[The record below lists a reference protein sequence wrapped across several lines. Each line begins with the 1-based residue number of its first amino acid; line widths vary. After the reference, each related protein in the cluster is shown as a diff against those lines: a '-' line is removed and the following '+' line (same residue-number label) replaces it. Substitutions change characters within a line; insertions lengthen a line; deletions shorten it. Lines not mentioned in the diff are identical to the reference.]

1 MALAQRSL
9 KRSTEMVGLRAKLL
23 LGFGGMLVILVTVSL
38 LGESVLDRYSGAME
52 RTFNEEFQ
60 SVAAC
65 EDMNSAVDHI
75 DTALQ
80 QHFWRN
86 SPIDRAE
93 LDRWQTQFEQRL
105 GGQRIA
111 ATMSG
116 ERDATERMAALWKDY
131 RRFYPTLLDQS
142 IPLAQ
147 RSESYAKFG
156 LPKAMEVESAM
167 HGLIEMNLNGMLSAH
182 SRARGTAGHFRSAMH
197 MLTICGAALALL
209 FALLIGRFILQPV
222 RVLTDSVR
230 QIEQGNLNLTV
241 PVRTRDELGT
251 LAAAFNQMT
260 TQLRAYRRI
269 EHERLVRTERTTQ
282 LAIDSLPDAVIVLN
296 PAGRIEL
303 ANETAKNL
311 FGIKPGTDVAALSS
325 GWLVDLYRRISRTEH
340 AHALSSYEST
350 IQVED
355 AGETRAFL
363 PRTVPI
369 ADGQGTAIG
378 ATIIL
383 VDVTGL
389 RRLDEMKNG
398 LLSMVSH
405 ELKTPLT
412 SMRMVLHLITE
423 QKVGA
428 LAEKQKELLSAA
440 RDDAERLHQIVENLL
455 DMARIE
461 SGKALMEQQP
471 ISPQQLIA
479 RAAKEQQAACDLQ
492 TVTLTVDA
500 IPDLGLVQADSTRI
514 GHVLS
519 NLLNNALRHTPAGGH
534 IRLGARAAGE
544 WVEFYVSD
552 DGDGIPRPYLHR
564 IFEKFFRV
572 PGQVGGSG
580 SGLGLAISKDIVEAH
595 GGRIRVESAEGRG
608 TEFAF
613 TLRRADAAIVRGEV
627 SAGSQELYDG
637 IDSDARAGAAGDRG
651 VRPAPASAHSG

>member
-1 MALAQRSL
+1 MALAWRSL
-9 KRSTEMVGLRAKLL
+9 KGSHEMVGLRAKLL

-80 QHFWRN
+80 EHFWRN
-86 SPIDRAE
+86 SPIDTAALE
-93 LDRWQTQFEQRL
+93 RWRTQFEQRL
-105 GGQRIA
+105 AGQR
-111 ATMSG
+111 ATATLSG
-116 ERDATERMAALWKDY
+116 EREATERMAHLWSDY
-131 RRFYPTLLDQS
+131 RQFYPTLLDES
-142 IPLAQ
+142 VPLDQ
-147 RSESYAKFG
+147 RSKSYAQVG
-156 LPKAMEVESAM
+156 LPKAVEVESAM
-167 HGLIEMNLNGMLSAH
+167 HGLIEMNLRGMLSAH

-197 MLTICGAALALL
+197 LLTICGAAMALL
-209 FALLIGRFILQPV
+209 FALLIGRLILQPV

-230 QIEQGNLNLTV
+230 QIEQGNLDLTV
-241 PVRTRDELGT
+241 PVKASDELGT

-260 TQLRAYRRI
+260 TQLRSYRRI

-303 ANETAKNL
+303 ANETAKHL
-311 FGIKPGTDVAALSS
+311 FELKPGTDVASLST

-350 IQVED
+350 IQVDD
-355 AGETRAFL
+355 AGEMRAFL

-369 ADGQGTAIG
+369 TDAQGTVIG

-383 VDVTGL
+383 ADVTGL

-423 QKVGA
+423 QKVGQ

-471 ISPQQLIA
+471 VAPAQLIA
-479 RAAKEQQAACDLQ
+479 RAAEEQQAACDQ
-492 TVTLTVDA
+492 QHVSLTVDRA
-500 IPDLGLVQADSTRI
+500 QDLAEVFADSTRI

-534 IRLGARAAGE
+534 IRMGARAAGD
-544 WVEFYVSD
+544 WVEFYISD
-552 DGDGIPRPYLHR
+552 DGDGIPRQFLHR

-572 PGQVGGSG
+572 PGQAGGSG

-627 SAGSQELYDG
+627 SGGSQELSDG
-637 IDSDARAGAAGDRG
+637 IDSNGRAGTAGDHG
-651 VRPAPASAHSG
+651 LRPAPASAHSG